1 MKKKILV
8 IVALIIAISV
18 LCCTVAVAE
27 ELPTEQTGESVTVP
41 EESVEETPEETPSQD
56 ITDKIAAAGDK
67 ALEWAN
73 VAVGGVS
80 GLVGIIVT
88 FLLGLV
94 GAKMKQNLLKTKE
107 QNADISALKTSFND
121 MVDEMNVLK
130 EILDAI
136 KSENGGALSAIIAKL
151 KTTDGKND
159 ALCKTLATLINYSN
173 LPDAS
178 KENILG
184 EMNAALG
191 YTKSEV
197 TTDEKVD

>member
-73 VAVGGVS
+73 VAVGGVN

-107 QNADISALKTSFND
+107 QNDDISALKTSFND

-136 KSENGGALSAIIAKL
+136 KSESGGALSAIIAKL

-178 KENILG
+178 KNNVLG